1 VATARECEKQ
11 QAQIIA
17 DQAQVH
23 QAQAALVFAQEQAA
37 RYQYLAQTWAG
48 SVQNAQQYTSQ
59 LRQQQA
65 ALESAQATLKLS

>member
-1 VATARECEKQ
+1 M
-11 QAQIIA
+11 
-17 DQAQVH
+17 
-23 QAQAALVFAQEQAA
+23 
-37 RYQYLAQTWAG
+37 AQTGAG

>member
-1 VATARECEKQ
+1 MATARECEKQ

-17 DQAQVH
+17 DQAQVD
-23 QAQAALVFAQEQAA
+23 QAQAA
-37 RYQYLAQTWAG
+37 RYQYLAQTGAG